1 MGNGSG
7 SGTEFLKKV
16 ETVLKEIVVI
26 SGKGGTGKTSITA
39 ALAGLAA
46 RCVLADCDV
55 DAADLHLIASPAV
68 LQEREF
74 IGGRQAVIQL
84 LKCRGCGRC
93 FSLCRFEA
101 VEPVEH
107 KKAFRVKNSFCEGCR
122 VCVEFCPAKA
132 IDFVDAVNGRWFISE
147 TRFGPM
153 VHAQLGI
160 AQENSG
166 KLVTL
171 IRKEARRIAEEK
183 KLEWILSDGSPGI
196 GCPVIASL
204 TGADF
209 VLAVTEPTQS
219 GRHDLMRVLELTEHF
234 RIPVAVCVNKSDINP
249 EMTRQIRDLAE
260 EKHLSRPGEIPYDPS
275 VTAAQIQAQN
285 IIEYKN
291 GSPAATAIRRLW
303 EGIQETV
310 LSGSKE

>member
-1 MGNGSG
+1 M
-7 SGTEFLKKV
+7 
-16 ETVLKEIVVI
+16 KEIVVI

-46 RCVLADCDV
+46 HSVLADCDV
-55 DAADLHLIASPAV
+55 DAADLHLIASPTIV
-68 LQEREF
+68 QEREF
-74 IGGRQAVIQL
+74 IGGRQAVIQPP
-84 LKCRGCGRC
+84 KCRGCGRC
-93 FSLCRFEA
+93 FSLCRFGA
-101 VEPVEH
+101 IEPVAY
-107 KKAFRVKNSFCEGCR
+107 KKAFYVKGSFCEGCK
-122 VCVEFCPAKA
+122 VCVEFCPAGA

-219 GRHDLMRVLELTEHF
+219 GRHDLMRLLELTDHF
-234 RIPVAVCVNKSDINP
+234 RIPAAVCINKADINP
-249 EMTRQIRDLAE
+249 ELSRQIEQLAE
-260 EKHLSRPGEIPYDPS
+260 EKNLSRPIEIPYDAS
-275 VTAAQIQAQN
+275 VTAAQIQVQTV
-285 IIEYKN
+285 IEHDS
-291 GSPAATAIRRLW
+291 GSPAAQAIGRLW
-303 EGIQETV
+303 ERIQEMV
-310 LSGSKE
+310 L

>member
-1 MGNGSG
+1 M
-7 SGTEFLKKV
+7 
-16 ETVLKEIVVI
+16 KEIVVI

-46 RCVLADCDV
+46 RCALADCDV
-55 DAADLHLIASPAV
+55 DAADLHLIASPTV
-68 LQEREF
+68 LREQEF
-74 IGGRQAVIQL
+74 IGGRQAVIQPS
-84 LKCRGCGRC
+84 KCRGCGRC
-93 FSLCRFEA
+93 FSLCRFGA
-101 VEPVEH
+101 IEPSTYQ
-107 KKAFRVKNSFCEGCR
+107 KAFRVKNSFCEGCK
-122 VCVEFCPAKA
+122 VCVEFCPAGA
-132 IDFVDAVNGRWFISE
+132 IDFVNAVNGRWFVSE

-153 VHAQLGI
+153 VHAELGI

-219 GRHDLMRVLELTEHF
+219 GRYDLMRVLDLTEHF
-234 RIPVAVCVNKSDINP
+234 RIPAAVCINRADINP
-249 EMTRQIRDLAE
+249 EMARQIVRLAE
-260 EKHLSRPGEIPYDPS
+260 EKKLSRPVEIPYDPS
-275 VTAAQIQAQN
+275 VTAAQIQAQTV
-285 IIEYKN
+285 IEYKSS
-291 GSPAATAIRRLW
+291 GPAAQAIGRLW
-303 EGIQETV
+303 ERIQEMV
-310 LSGSKE
+310 L